1 MNIWFIDS
9 LCFSSL
15 KLLFVKGNRLLD
27 DLVGPLPVLKLEH
40 LDLLLLQLLVILKE
54 PTYLS
59 YHTYGSVQEDAE
71 AILKYR

>member
-15 KLLFVKGNRLLD
+15 KLLSVKGNRLLD
-27 DLVGPLPVLKLEH
+27 DLIGPLPVLKLQH

-59 YHTYGSVQEDAE
+59 YHTYGSAPEDAE
-71 AILKYR
+71 AILRYR